1 MARKQA
7 VGKTKRIAR
16 REHKGAPSEKRTLQI
31 ARAIGLRILAGDYQP
46 GSTIPVEPEL
56 CRELGVS
63 RTVLREAIQLL
74 TANGMVTARVKV
86 GTAINPRAQWNF
98 LDPALLDWLLAM
110 GDIGPFLMKLSEFRH
125 ALEPAAASLAAVN
138 ATFEDFERLHHAY
151 EDMAASTDNL
161 EAWVAADFR
170 FHQAISLATRNEF
183 FWPVGLLLEPALIA
197 GFRVIGSAHN
207 QQCLPEH
214 RAVRDAIIARE
225 PHRAYQAV
233 VDLMRTSD
241 SDLVQMLASGKEK
254 PEFAKRKGKVG
265 SKSPRAGGIAK
276 AS

>member
-7 VGKTKRIAR
+7 MVRTGKKMAR
-16 REHKGAPSEKRTLQI
+16 PEHEGAPSEKRTLQI

-46 GSTIPVEPEL
+46 DSNIPVEPEL

-63 RTVLREAIQLL
+63 RTVLREAINLL
-74 TANGMVTARVKV
+74 TAKGMVTPRVKV
-86 GTAINPRAQWNF
+86 GTAVNPRTQWNF

-110 GDIGPFLMKLSEFRH
+110 GDIGPFLTKLSEFRN
-125 ALEPAAASLAAVN
+125 ALEPAAASLAARN
-138 ATFEDFERLHHAY
+138 ATFEDFERLHRAY

-161 EAWVAADFR
+161 EAWVVADFR
-170 FHQAISLATRNEF
+170 FHQAIYLGTRNEF
-183 FWPVGLLLEPALIA
+183 FWPIGRLLEPALIA

-225 PHRAYQAV
+225 PDLAYQAV
-233 VDLMRTSD
+233 IDLMRTSD
-241 SDLVQMLASGKEK
+241 TDLMQMLAAG
-254 PEFAKRKGKVG
+254 KGKAGFERG
-265 SKSPRAGGIAK
+265 SLK
-276 AS
+276 AETGVRFP